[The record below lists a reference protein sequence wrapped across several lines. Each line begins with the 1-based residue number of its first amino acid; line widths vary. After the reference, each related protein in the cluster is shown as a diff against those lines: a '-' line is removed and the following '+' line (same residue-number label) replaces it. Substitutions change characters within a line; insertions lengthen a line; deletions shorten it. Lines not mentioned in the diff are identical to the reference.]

1 MSNIPVIPNQV
12 PTPLEVQDWLIRSLN
27 KVLLVQIDKSFESR
41 EDKVRAKEFMIQK
54 IMIFVRILNDDK
66 AIPVPKIYNNEFDVP
81 DYLAKSIATHIIL
94 YAQIGFH
101 DPFIAINVFIAD
113 LNINFNRIV
122 N

>member
-1 MSNIPVIPNQV
+1 MSNIPVLPNQV
-12 PTPLEVQDWLIRSLN
+12 PTPLEVQDRSIRSLN
-27 KVLLVQIDKSFESR
+27 KVVLMQIDKSFESR
-41 EDKVRAKEFMIQK
+41 QDKVRAKEFMIQK
-54 IMIFVRILNDDK
+54 IMTFVTILNDDK
-66 AIPVPKIYNNEFDVP
+66 AIPVPKKYSNEFDVP